1 MPATFI
7 SSQQSRAELLAVL
20 AELSKLPGGGEP
32 GQGGGQGGGPTCKL
46 LYVTPE
52 QLVKSTSL
60 NAILG
65 RLYQAG
71 LLARLVVDE
80 VGSGGRW
87 CRVGRGG
94 RGKVG

>member
-20 AELSKLPGGGEP
+20 AELSKLPG
-32 GQGGGQGGGPTCKL
+32 GGGQGGGPTCKL

-80 VGSGGRW
+80 VQSVEGEECGRRET
-87 CRVGRGG
+87 CV
-94 RGKVG
+94 